1 METATERRE
10 PVRRQRPTRQL
21 VASHPVRNAIGIV
34 NRKGGAG
41 KSTTTLNLAGAL
53 LEAGLRVLVVDL
65 DPQASLTRV
74 LLRDFDELGAG
85 IGACLGETARPVSS
99 LIRSTAVG
107 IDLVPGDRMIEIVAF
122 ASHDNPG
129 ASKRLRRSL
138 AEVTGYDVILLDT
151 PPQLGFALT
160 SALLAADWA
169 IMPTGLVQQD
179 FDALLDTLR
188 AIEVLE
194 DDGEQCSE
202 RLAIVP
208 NQFQRNKIVD
218 KSGLQLLTNEFG
230 ELIAEPV
237 PFSEAVKKALNARQ
251 PVTSFEPRS
260 SAATAYRALANRVTA
275 TLGLAPQSVE
285 RRELAHVGA

>member
-1 METATERRE
+1 
-10 PVRRQRPTRQL
+10 V
-21 VASHPVRNAIGIV
+21 
-34 NRKGGAG
+34 G
-41 KSTTTLNLAGAL
+41 KTTTSVNLGASL
-53 LEAGLRVLVVDL
+53 AELGYRVLVVDL

-99 LIRSTAVG
+99 LIRSTPVG

-138 AEVTGYDVILLDT
+138 AEVAGYDVILLDT

-188 AIEVLE
+188 AIELLE

-260 SAATAYRALANRVTA
+260 SAATAYRALAKRVTA

-285 RRELAHVGA
+285 RKELANVGA